1 MAIIQHAGVGPINCP
16 ALVCVALLDGEQK
29 KKKKEIVFCE
39 TFFFS
44 FQLNHV
50 LNLFFSY
57 MT

>member
-1 MAIIQHAGVGPINCP
+1 MATIQHAGVGPINCP
-16 ALVCVALLDGEQK
+16 ALVCVALLDGEP

-39 TFFFS
+39 TFVLV